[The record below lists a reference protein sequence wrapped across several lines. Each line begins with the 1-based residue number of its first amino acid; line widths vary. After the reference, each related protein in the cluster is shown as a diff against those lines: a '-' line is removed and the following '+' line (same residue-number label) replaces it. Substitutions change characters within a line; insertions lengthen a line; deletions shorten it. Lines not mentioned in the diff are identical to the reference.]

1 MAADFTIERS
11 PHQLCP
17 RDFSHRSRVGDW
29 ITVGDTSVRLRGTLE
44 SRESQITRHESRIT
58 IHDLRSSTRHCVPSR
73 IAPNSLKTRIR
84 DRLYSSLKRGG
95 REDCFRDAF
104 RRIVRCL
111 EKETKA
117 QTARAAEIGAAVARR
132 ARTRSTLRWLAS
144 STSKRSPSNSTTSPV
159 RGTCPATLFSN
170 PAIVVTFECCA
181 AVFSGTP
188 KSSPI

>member
-1 MAADFTIERS
+1 MLAWLGAAASARKGRDMAADFTIERS

-84 DRLYSSLKRGG
+84 DRLYSSLKRGVAKTVFEMPFG
-95 REDCFRDAF
+95 GLC
-104 RRIVRCL
+104 VVL
-111 EKETKA
+111 KTK
-117 QTARAAEIGAAVARR
+117 
-132 ARTRSTLRWLAS
+132 
-144 STSKRSPSNSTTSPV
+144 
-159 RGTCPATLFSN
+159 
-170 PAIVVTFECCA
+170 
-181 AVFSGTP
+181 
-188 KSSPI
+188 